1 MAGND
6 REGAAQLLGPRLRV
20 VLLSAVLAGLAAVVW
35 VSAVPRH
42 VPVDDRVPLP
52 WWLVAVLAFGSEV
65 VVLHVQVRRNAHALS
80 LNEIALV
87 CGLFFAA
94 PADLV
99 AGWVLATVAI
109 GLWHRQAASKLAFN
123 TALCLLDAVVALST
137 FHLLRDGDPTLGVRA
152 WGAALA
158 ATAVVA
164 AVDWLA
170 VGAAIGLVEGDVEL
184 GELVQDFFRGL
195 MASAATTVA
204 ALVAVHAVAA
214 TPIAALPVAACIVAL
229 LAGYRRFASLE
240 ERHLTLERVHQV
252 SRVLSSTPE
261 VDELLRRM
269 LQQTREALMAERAEV
284 IFVAAEPE
292 QLPLRVDLGRGG
304 ALRQTRLTAAM
315 AGDPLFERLVAG
327 GNPLLVPRGSRDP
340 AQRAFLDSAGLR
352 DAVAVPLHGEA
363 GIVGVVLGADRVGHL
378 RSFDGD
384 DVRLLLTVA
393 DQTGVALQ
401 RGELVDRLRHD
412 AQHDALTG
420 LANRSQLN
428 QRLVDA
434 LAVTPAVTPAG
445 TGGIAL
451 VVLDLRDLRSV
462 NDVLG
467 HAVGDRILQEMG
479 KRLSGV
485 AGEHDLVAR
494 LGGDEFAVVMEGVPD
509 VPAAVAAAR
518 RILSALEGPVAVDG
532 IEVEVGVSL
541 GLALAPLHGREA
553 QLLLKRAE
561 GALLSGRRDGNPLQ
575 VYDESEERPVSP
587 RRLALL
593 SELRNGIQS
602 GELVMYLQP
611 QADLRSGAVVG
622 AEALV
627 RWAHPAHGLLAPD
640 EFIPL
645 AERSGLIR
653 PLTSW
658 MLAQAISAAG
668 RWQRAGTSLSIAVN
682 LSARSVLD
690 PDLIPGIEALLQIHH
705 VPAELLTLEIT
716 ESSVLGDP
724 HRTRE
729 VLLRLHS
736 LGVRLSIDDFGTGYS
751 SLSYL
756 RQLPV
761 QEVKVDRSFV
771 EAMLAHPEDESIV
784 RSIVDLGSSL
794 GLGVVAEGVEDR
806 PTWDRLA
813 EIGCRLVQGY
823 YLSRPLPVA
832 EFDAWVAARR
842 GATATSST

>member
-1 MAGND
+1 VVAVGD
-6 REGAAQLLGPRLRV
+6 QRGRTRALGPRLSV
-20 VLLSAVLAGLAAVVW
+20 ALLSAVLAALAAAVW
-35 VSAVPRH
+35 ATAVPRH
-42 VPVDDRVPLP
+42 VPVDDGVPLP
-52 WWLVAVLAFGSEV
+52 WWLVAVLAFASEI

-94 PADLV
+94 PTELV
-99 AGWVLATVAI
+99 AGWMLATVAI
-109 GLWHRQAASKLAFN
+109 GLWHRQSASKLAFN
-123 TALCLLDAVVALST
+123 TSLCVLGAVLALST
-137 FHLLRDGDPTLGVRA
+137 FHFLRAGDPGLGVQA
-152 WGAALA
+152 WAAALA

-164 AVDWLA
+164 GVDCLA
-170 VGAAIGLVEGDVEL
+170 VGAAIGLIE
-184 GELVQDFFRGL
+184 ELVQDFRRGL
-195 MASAATTVA
+195 VTSAATTVA

-261 VDELLRRM
+261 VDELLRRV

-284 IFVAAEPE
+284 IFVAAEPG

-304 ALRQTRLTAAM
+304 ALRQARLTAAM
-315 AGDPLFERLVAG
+315 AADPLFQRLVAG
-327 GNPLLVPRGSRDP
+327 AGPLLVPRGSRDP
-340 AQRAFLDSAGLR
+340 AHRAFLDSAGLR
-352 DAVAVPLHGEA
+352 DAVAAPLHGEA

-378 RSFDGD
+378 RSFDDD

-420 LANRSQLN
+420 LANRAQLN

-434 LAVTPAVTPAG
+434 LAVTPAR
-445 TGGIAL
+445 TGGLAL

-485 AGEHDLVAR
+485 AGEHDVVAR
-494 LGGDEFAVVMEGVPD
+494 LGGDEFAVVVEGVPD
-509 VPAAVAAAR
+509 ATVAIAAAR
-518 RILSALEGPVAVDG
+518 RILSALEGPIAVDG

-541 GLALAPLHGREA
+541 GLALAPQHGLEA
-553 QLLLKRAE
+553 QQLLKRAE
-561 GALLSGRRDGNPLQ
+561 GALLTGRRDGNPLQ

-593 SELRNGIQS
+593 SELRHGIQS

-611 QADLRSGAVVG
+611 QADLRTGQVVG

-658 MLAQAISAAG
+658 MMAQAISAAG
-668 RWQRAGTSLSIAVN
+668 RWHRTGQQLSIAVN

-690 PDLIPGIEALLQIHH
+690 PDLIPGVEALLQIHH
-705 VPAELLTLEIT
+705 LPAELLTLEIT

-729 VLLRLHS
+729 VLLRLHG

-813 EIGCRLVQGY
+813 TIGCQLVQGY
-823 YLSRPLPVA
+823 YLSRPLPLA
-832 EFDAWVAARR
+832 EFDAWLQTRTGTAAPS
-842 GATATSST
+842 TS